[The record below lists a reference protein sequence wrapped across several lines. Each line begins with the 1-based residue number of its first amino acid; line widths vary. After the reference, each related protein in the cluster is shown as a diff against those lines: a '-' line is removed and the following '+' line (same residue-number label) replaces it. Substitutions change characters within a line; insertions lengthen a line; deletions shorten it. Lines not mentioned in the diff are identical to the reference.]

1 MPERSVRTF
10 RVAFPFDQI
19 WTILAGFGQSLGHDV
34 CHRFMRLACDEGTVG
49 KAQTLSP
56 AIINALASGKKN
68 WVFRRRIAHSTTIA
82 QLKIGTFP
90 AFTIAAARDWARTQ
104 SAGPQL
110 SSDPAARDAMSRR
123 TAYVDAW

>member
-1 MPERSVRTF
+1 
-10 RVAFPFDQI
+10 
-19 WTILAGFGQSLGHDV
+19 
-34 CHRFMRLACDEGTVG
+34 MRLACDEGTVG
-49 KAQTLSP
+49 KAQTRSP

-68 WVFRRRIAHSTTIA
+68 WVFRRRIARSTTIA
-82 QLKIGTFP
+82 QLTLGTFP

-123 TAYVDAW
+123 TAYVDAWQRAEVTLAAITQMDQRVRPTLPIER